1 MTFKHKLSCR
11 LALMKDALP
20 LLALVA
26 LGCEK
31 PVALTDSNPATVT
44 QVVVSPDSIDLDPLQ
59 TQQFTAFGRTATG
72 DSMPITA
79 SWSASAGTITPLG
92 YYVADSSETDAVVTA
107 TLDGSLT
114 GNARIRKRRIVA
126 IVVSPQAAV
135 VAPGQTQQFT
145 TYARRNTG
153 DSVSVAVSYTATGG
167 TMSPGGMYTAG
178 QTPGSYRVIATR
190 TRGGLADTA
199 AITVMS
205 LPVASVAVTPP
216 AAAVLVGG
224 IVQLTATPKD
234 ANGNPLA
241 GRTVAWSS
249 GATGVAS
256 VDANGLVKGVGA
268 GTATITATSEGKS
281 AIATITVS
289 SVPVKSVVVTPSTAT
304 VLAGGMVQ
312 LSATPK
318 DSAGNA
324 LTGRTVAWS
333 SSATS
338 VATVDAN
345 GLVKGVGAGSA
356 TITAT
361 SEGKS
366 GTATITVT
374 LVPVASVQVAPAS
387 PTVLLGQT
395 VPLIATPKDSAGN
408 PLTGRVG
415 TWSSSATGVA
425 TVDVN
430 GLVKGVGPGTATITA
445 TCEGKSGT
453 ATVTVSN
460 VPVASVVVTPATAS
474 MFPGGT
480 AQLTAT
486 PMDSAGNALTGR
498 TVAWSSNAT
507 SVATIDANG
516 SVKGVAAGS
525 ATITATSEGKSATAT
540 ITVRLVPVASV
551 QVSPATAGIRVGQ
564 TLQLSATTKDSAGG
578 TLTGRTVTWASS
590 NANVASVNTSGLVT
604 GKAAG
609 SATITAT
616 SEGKSATATVTV
628 TLVPV
633 ASVVVSPTTATLPVG
648 GTVQLAVTL
657 KDSAANLLTGRSVTW
672 ASSAPTVATV
682 SQAGL
687 VTDVA
692 DGGATTITATS
703 EGKSGTAAIT
713 VQASLPGGSLADPTL
728 LPVASGQLSNVA
740 AYAALNVVNQPAG
753 FSYRD
758 PVTGVKV
765 WKVTSSSVP
774 MANSNAGHDYSDG
787 PNEVS
792 LGWGPNNNTHTILI
806 GAPQGTGNYYLVDF
820 TSGVGLTNYRRLT
833 VQPGHDLGVSFSN
846 LASQPRIAY
855 VMTNTQIVRYN
866 TATMQVENTGTFP
879 LDLSAV
885 GAFSWL
891 QHDKNDGWFAGLTND
906 QSVAFAWNSQ
916 TNQFLTHGETWLN
929 EPRLERD
936 GRYIALTNSNSTF
949 RLWDLATNTFG
960 PTQSD
965 RLNSWLGHNA
975 NLRGQWVTTDVN
987 ASAPFDL
994 DRYYPSGGQ
1003 IVKTRFLNNSASSG
1017 VHHSGNWVQSDAEL
1031 GGDLNRQWSF
1041 MSGVEND
1048 AFTVNAQWKQAI
1060 GVVRSDGSDARLVVH
1075 HYSASPTYY
1084 ADPFAQPS
1092 PDGKVVIFNSNM
1104 NGSGRY
1110 DLFVAEIPL
1119 R

>member
-1 MTFKHKLSCR
+1 MTFKHKLSRR
-11 LALMKDALP
+11 LAMLKDAWLV
-20 LLALVA
+20 LALA
-26 LGCEK
+26 ASGCEK
-31 PVALTDSNPATVT
+31 PSTLTDPPATIRLHIAPKSVTLPTDGATQLLAVALTSAGDSTTLPVNWSVTGGSIANTSTSGVRNYADYKATSQTGVFKVIASGGGSYSTVSDTATVT
-44 QVVVSPDSIDLDPLQ
+44 
-59 TQQFTAFGRTATG
+59 
-72 DSMPITA
+72 
-79 SWSASAGTITPLG
+79 
-92 YYVADSSETDAVVTA
+92 
-107 TLDGSLT
+107 
-114 GNARIRKRRIVA
+114 
-126 IVVSPQAAV
+126 
-135 VAPGQTQQFT
+135 
-145 TYARRNTG
+145 
-153 DSVSVAVSYTATGG
+153 
-167 TMSPGGMYTAG
+167 
-178 QTPGSYRVIATR
+178 
-190 TRGGLADTA
+190 
-199 AITVMS
+199 
-205 LPVASVAVTPP
+205 
-216 AAAVLVGG
+216 
-224 IVQLTATPKD
+224 
-234 ANGNPLA
+234 
-241 GRTVAWSS
+241 
-249 GATGVAS
+249 
-256 VDANGLVKGVGA
+256 
-268 GTATITATSEGKS
+268 
-281 AIATITVS
+281 
-289 SVPVKSVVVTPSTAT
+289 
-304 VLAGGMVQ
+304 VLAV
-312 LSATPK
+312 
-318 DSAGNA
+318 
-324 LTGRTVAWS
+324 R
-333 SSATS
+333 
-338 VATVDAN
+338 VAT
-345 GLVKGVGAGSA
+345 
-356 TITAT
+356 
-361 SEGKS
+361 
-366 GTATITVT
+366 
-374 LVPVASVQVAPAS
+374 VQVAPAS
-387 PTVLLGQT
+387 AGIATGQT
-395 VPLIATPKDSAGN
+395 QQLA
-408 PLTGRVG
+408 
-415 TWSSSATGVA
+415 
-425 TVDVN
+425 
-430 GLVKGVGPGTATITA
+430 
-445 TCEGKSGT
+445 
-453 ATVTVSN
+453 VT
-460 VPVASVVVTPATAS
+460 
-474 MFPGGT
+474 
-480 AQLTAT
+480 L
-486 PMDSAGNALTGR
+486 
-498 TVAWSSNAT
+498 
-507 SVATIDANG
+507 
-516 SVKGVAAGS
+516 
-525 ATITATSEGKSATAT
+525 
-540 ITVRLVPVASV
+540 
-551 QVSPATAGIRVGQ
+551 
-564 TLQLSATTKDSAGG
+564 KDSAGG
-578 TLTGRTVTWASS
+578 TLTGRVVTWASS
-590 NANVASVNTSGLVT
+590 NGSVASVTSG
-604 GKAAG
+604 
-609 SATITAT
+609 
-616 SEGKSATATVTV
+616 
-628 TLVPV
+628 
-633 ASVVVSPTTATLPVG
+633 
-648 GTVQLAVTL
+648 
-657 KDSAANLLTGRSVTW
+657 
-672 ASSAPTVATV
+672 
-682 SQAGL
+682 GL
-687 VTDVA
+687 VAGVA
-692 DGGATTITATS
+692 PGSTTITATS
-703 EGKSGTAAIT
+703 EGKSGAAAIT

-855 VMTNTQIVRYN
+855 VMTTTQIVRYN

-891 QHDKNDGWFAGLTND
+891 QHDKNDGWFTGLTND

-916 TNQFLTHGETWLN
+916 TNQFLTHEETWLN

-975 NLRGQWVTTDVN
+975 NLRGPWVTTDVN

-1048 AFTVNAQWKQAI
+1048 AFTLNAQWKQAI